1 MNKAQVLDQMGVQ
14 RWQLRRAV
22 GAEPLIH
29 PQNDV
34 PESPLGA
41 TPQSP
46 PQPPVK
52 VESETRTQSEYSL
65 SQKDAGA
72 TDKKLA
78 WQELEELVTVNAHCE
93 SCQRLNSI
101 LGEGNR
107 NADWV
112 FVIDAPTRRDV
123 QGQQLLSGRE
133 GQLFD
138 AILHALNLDRD
149 AIYLSSVFKCP
160 PSEDRTVL
168 AQCGDLIHQQI
179 NLIKPSLVLSFGEF
193 VSQALLRSNDDLND
207 LRKTVNHTASKKIAV
222 VSSYSLREML
232 DEPAL
237 KAAVWQDLKKGLQLL
252 K

>member
-1 MNKAQVLDQMGVQ
+1 MGVQ
-14 RWQLRRAV
+14 RWQLRRTV
-22 GAEPLIH
+22 GAEQPTH

-34 PESPLGA
+34 LESPLG
-41 TPQSP
+41 TT

-52 VESETRTQSEYSL
+52 VESETTTQPEDSL
-65 SQKDAGA
+65 SQKDIGGS
-72 TDKKLA
+72 DKKLT
-78 WQELEELVTVNAHCE
+78 WQELEELATANVYCE

-112 FVIDAPTRRDV
+112 FIVDAPTRRDV

-138 AILHALNLDRD
+138 AILHALNLDRG

-179 NLIKPSLVLSFGEF
+179 DLIKPSVVLSFGEF
-193 VSQALLRSNDDLND
+193 ASQALLRSNHDLND
-207 LRKTVNHTASKKIAV
+207 LRKTVNHTAGKKIAV
-222 VSSYSLREML
+222 VSTYGLREML